1 MVLALPHFLPCPCR
15 GREGGGPAGAGRES
29 PFLRVGRVSGSPPL
43 GWEVSP
49 HPSPVPA
56 REQMRRS
63 PGTPRA
69 QLAELSLTLGELQ
82 AIPRTRNQA
91 SLSSQRGKDC
101 GGACGGAAGT
111 AEPST
116 WASTTLSRCQHRA
129 KRSTYRVLPKAPGHP
144 GRGNGAE
151 GCCAEPWLR
160 WFKPNSVSLP
170 CDSVFLSHLRNGD
183 RRTDIYTALRMS
195 PPHVLQGVYTSPYEG
210 GAQTRLHLS
219 TPQWLIS
226 ELLTIALEMCCH
238 KVAYPGASPA
248 YQEFKRGQLFG
259 KHNSNKCSK

>member
-15 GREGGGPAGAGRES
+15 GREGGSPAGAGRES

-43 GWEVSP
+43 GREVSP

-116 WASTTLSRCQHRA
+116 WGVHNIITLPALCQA
-129 KRSTYRVLPKAPGHP
+129 LYIYRVLPKAPSHP

-151 GCCAEPWLR
+151 G
-160 WFKPNSVSLP
+160 
-170 CDSVFLSHLRNGD
+170 
-183 RRTDIYTALRMS
+183 
-195 PPHVLQGVYTSPYEG
+195 
-210 GAQTRLHLS
+210 
-219 TPQWLIS
+219 
-226 ELLTIALEMCCH
+226 
-238 KVAYPGASPA
+238 
-248 YQEFKRGQLFG
+248 
-259 KHNSNKCSK
+259 